1 MATIV
6 TISNVEKLQYNVEI
20 AEGPASVTVVTGLM
34 QTLLQFDSSSPNFSS
49 TSGSFKALVDPLL
62 SPGQFRHATA
72 TASLAGIQSLGNI
85 QWSINDVEAT
95 LDDETG
101 QVQVIVD
108 VSLGGA
114 DIVSSSSIAT
124 ITGIWFQVTTLA
136 KV

>member
-1 MATIV
+1 M
-6 TISNVEKLQYNVEI
+6 
-20 AEGPASVTVVTGLM
+20 
-34 QTLLQFDSSSPNFSS
+34 
-49 TSGSFKALVDPLL
+49 
-62 SPGQFRHATA
+62 
-72 TASLAGIQSLGNI
+72 GNI
-85 QWSINDVEAT
+85 QWSIDDVEAT

-124 ITGIWFQVTTLA
+124 ITGICVQVTTLA